1 MVTNQDNYTCKENK
15 FSETD
20 FENAFDQ
27 MSLKGNKG
35 CKARKDQVKH
45 AINTKFTKATT
56 NKKFPSV
63 NNNINKHHHTTKR
76 GWNNTMNNTAL
87 SSMIM
92 TDEQLRIK
100 PAVAMEKTEPRHHH
114 HNNDNNSFHQL
125 HNQSMKEAPINSNPF
140 QLSLD
145 QNDFDI
151 CKNTAIQMINMRK
164 SITVDIELSNHLNLL
179 ACSVEQMLYQQ
190 QQNSFMLFQQM
201 RQAEINNWLSTKTEE
216 ERRIYLERR

>member
-1 MVTNQDNYTCKENK
+1 MVTNQDNYTSKENR

-20 FENAFDQ
+20 FDNAFDQ

-35 CKARKDQVKH
+35 CKARKDQVRH
-45 AINTKFTKATT
+45 AVNTKFTKAVT
-56 NKKFPSV
+56 NKKIHSV
-63 NNNINKHHHTTKR
+63 NININKHHHTTKR
-76 GWNNTMNNTAL
+76 GWNNTAL
-87 SSMIM
+87 SSMVM

-100 PAVAMEKTEPRHHH
+100 PAVKIEKTEPRSHH
-114 HNNDNNSFHQL
+114 HNNDNSNFHQL
-125 HNQSMKEAPINSNPF
+125 HNQSMREAPINSNPF

-201 RQAEINNWLSTKTEE
+201 RQAEISNWLSTKTEE
-216 ERRIYLERR
+216 ERRIYLERQR

>member
-1 MVTNQDNYTCKENK
+1 MV
-15 FSETD
+15 
-20 FENAFDQ
+20 
-27 MSLKGNKG
+27 
-35 CKARKDQVKH
+35 
-45 AINTKFTKATT
+45 
-56 NKKFPSV
+56 
-63 NNNINKHHHTTKR
+63 
-76 GWNNTMNNTAL
+76 
-87 SSMIM
+87 M

-100 PAVAMEKTEPRHHH
+100 PAVKIEKTEPRSHH
-114 HNNDNNSFHQL
+114 HNNDNSNFHQL
-125 HNQSMKEAPINSNPF
+125 HNQSMRETPINSNPF

-201 RQAEINNWLSTKTEE
+201 RQAEISNWLSTKTEE
-216 ERRIYLERR
+216 ERRIYLERQR

>member
-1 MVTNQDNYTCKENK
+1 MVTNQVNYTSKENK

-20 FENAFDQ
+20 FENAFDL

-35 CKARKDQVKH
+35 HKARKDQLRH
-45 AINTKFTKATT
+45 ATNTKFTKVVT
-56 NKKFPSV
+56 NKKNLSV
-63 NNNINKHHHTTKR
+63 NNNVNKHHHTSKR
-76 GWNNTMNNTAL
+76 GWNNTAL
-87 SSMIM
+87 SSMLM
-92 TDEQLRIK
+92 NDKHLLIK
-100 PAVAMEKTEPRHHH
+100 PAVSVEKTEPRSHH
-114 HNNDNNSFHQL
+114 HNDDNNNFHQL
-125 HNQSMKEAPINSNPF
+125 QNPSIREAPINSNPF

-179 ACSVEQMLYQQ
+179 ASSVEQMLYQQ

-201 RQAEINNWLSTKTEE
+201 RQADINNWLSTKTEE
-216 ERRIYLERR
+216 ERRIYLDRR

>member
-15 FSETD
+15 CSESD
-20 FENAFDQ
+20 IESVFDQ
-27 MSLKGNKG
+27 MTLKGNKG
-35 CKARKDQVKH
+35 HKLRKDQAKY
-45 AINTKFTKATT
+45 AANTKFTKVVT
-56 NKKFPSV
+56 NKKVPPVS
-63 NNNINKHHHTTKR
+63 NNKHHHSTKR
-76 GWNNTMNNTAL
+76 AWNNTTNSV
-87 SSMIM
+87 SSNMVM
-92 TDEQLRIK
+92 TDDHLCNQ
-100 PAVAMEKTEPRHHH
+100 PAVAMEKTEFRPHL
-114 HNNDNNSFHQL
+114 HNNNNISNFNQL
-125 HNQSMKEAPINSNPF
+125 HHQSMREAPINNNPF

-190 QQNSFMLFQQM
+190 QQNSFMLYQQM